1 MPSSNRGNLPPV
13 IPLRDQNPTRRVPV
27 VTVALI
33 LLNIGIYLLVQP
45 QGQQLLGQVETDMA
59 DPDAADRDA
68 TRFNFEYAA
77 IPCEVITGEPLSPDE
92 LPSAAGSD
100 VCSRDQGRGADEPI
114 FPNKQVWLA
123 VLFSMFFH
131 GSLLHLGGNML
142 FLWVFGNNIE
152 DHLGALRYLAFYVLA
167 GIAATAAHILVQP
180 QSTIPMVG
188 ASGAVAGV
196 MGAYLVW
203 FPNAPVLTAFFF
215 IIVLFREIAAKW
227 LLGFW
232 FISQFFVN
240 PNAGVAWMAHVGGF
254 VFGTLVGLLVRSSRA
269 ARKAAWRQ
277 KYLEPTTPDP
287 WFSGRPGPDRW

>member
-1 MPSSNRGNLPPV
+1 M
-13 IPLRDQNPTRRVPV
+13 IPLRDENPTRRLPV
-27 VTVALI
+27 VTVLLI
-33 LLNIGIYLLVQP
+33 LINIGIYFLVQP
-45 QGQQLLGQVETDMA
+45 QGQQLLGQVDVDMS
-59 DPDAADRDA
+59 DPDLVDREA

-77 IPCEVITGEPLSPDE
+77 IPCEVITGEPLSPEE
-92 LPSAAGSD
+92 LPTSAGAEQ
-100 VCSRDQGRGADEPI
+100 CSRDQGRGGASEPV
-114 FPNKQVWLA
+114 FPEKQVWLA

-131 GSLLHLGGNML
+131 GSLLHLGGNLL

-152 DHLGALRYLAFYVLA
+152 DHLGPVRYLAFYLVA
-167 GIAATAAHILVQP
+167 GIVATGAHILVQP
-180 QSTIPMVG
+180 GSTIPMVG

-203 FPNAPVLTAFFF
+203 FPNAPVLTLFFF

-254 VFGTLVGLLVRSSRA
+254 AFGALIGLVVRSSST
-269 ARKAAWRQ
+269 ARNVAWRGE
-277 KYLEPTTPDP
+277 YLEPTTSDP
-287 WFSGRPGPDRW
+287 WSSGRRGRRY

>member
-1 MPSSNRGNLPPV
+1 M
-13 IPLRDQNPTRRVPV
+13 IPLRDENPTRRVPV

-33 LLNIGIYLLVQP
+33 LLNVGIYFLLQP
-45 QGQQLLGQVETDMA
+45 QGQQLLGQIDTDMTEE
-59 DPDAADRDA
+59 A
-68 TRFNFEYAA
+68 TRFNFEFAA
-77 IPCEVITGEPLSPDE
+77 IPCEITTGEPLSPEEVPGADGQA
-92 LPSAAGSD
+92 S
-100 VCSRDQGRGADEPI
+100 CTRDQGRPGASDPI
-114 FPNKQVWLA
+114 FPDKQVWLA

-152 DHLGALRYLAFYVLA
+152 DHLGTLRYLGFYVLA
-167 GIAATAAHILVQP
+167 GIVATGAHILVQP
-180 QSTIPMVG
+180 GSTIPMVG

-215 IIVLFREIAAKW
+215 LIVLFREIAAKW
-227 LLGFW
+227 LLAFW

-254 VFGTLVGLLVRSSRA
+254 VFGALVGVLVRSSRA
-269 ARKAAWRQ
+269 ARRVAWRHDHR
-277 KYLEPTTPDP
+277 ERTVADP
-287 WFSGRPGPDRW
+287 WAAGRRRPGAW